1 MRLHYWVLSIVV
13 STTILL
19 SGCRSE
25 SGRET
30 VIVDTNIEMRASNP
44 DDVVLGVGQPQ
55 FVEFFS
61 FY

>member
-1 MRLHYWVLSIVV
+1 MRLHCWLLSIVV

-25 SGRET
+25 SGSES
-30 VIVDTNIEMRASNP
+30 VIVDTDIEMRASNP

>member
-1 MRLHYWVLSIVV
+1 MRLHYWLLSIVV

-44 DDVVLGVGQPQ
+44 DDVLLRVGQPQ

>member
-1 MRLHYWVLSIVV
+1 MRLHCWLLSIVV

>member
-1 MRLHYWVLSIVV
+1 MRLHYWLLSIVV

>member
-1 MRLHYWVLSIVV
+1 MRLHCWLLSIVV

-25 SGRET
+25 SGRES
-30 VIVDTNIEMRASNP
+30 VIVDTDIEMRASNP

>member
-1 MRLHYWVLSIVV
+1 MRYHCWLLSIVV

-25 SGRET
+25 SGRES
-30 VIVDTNIEMRASNP
+30 VIVDTDIEMRASNP

>member
-1 MRLHYWVLSIVV
+1 MRLHCWLLSIVV

-25 SGRET
+25 SGRES
-30 VIVDTNIEMRASNP
+30 VIVDTDIEMRASNR

>member
-1 MRLHYWVLSIVV
+1 MRLHCWLLSIVV

-25 SGRET
+25 SGRES
-30 VIVDTNIEMRASNP
+30 VIVDTDIEMRASNP
-44 DDVVLGVGQPQ
+44 DDVVLGAGQPQ

>member
-1 MRLHYWVLSIVV
+1 MRLHCWLLSIVV

-25 SGRET
+25 SGRES
-30 VIVDTNIEMRASNP
+30 VIVDTDIEMRASNP
-44 DDVVLGVGQPQ
+44 DDVVLGAGQPH